1 MDTQSTAFRPAPAAP
16 YESHVVSGFRNL
28 NADVLPR
35 LNQSLGTTVSPALFE
50 RLLSRYRDVEKRDPT
65 VGEVRLLD
73 AVVRLTA
80 DLPERIG
87 AGEMTTDS
95 DEMRTVWAD
104 AMRRRA
110 LLNGGGAAPC
120 TLPELLGLTARWLI
134 RTGSRPSA
142 PAQKLFCG
150 DDCTGAA
157 AAARYVPTARAV
169 METGVD
175 CLLASASSLPP
186 VPPVDGDLLVLIREA
201 SAAALNELILTASP
215 RRPVAGAAVLGP
227 RPLPLAAADGL
238 PGLTLNLDRL
248 LPEGG
253 DDMIPR
259 LCRGEGVLS
268 APPCVSMLLRVRAG
282 ELKPFFDRV
291 GQLGLRA
298 VVIGKVES
306 TGSLAITSAAFR
318 VASVSLTF
326 LSGLTAPRLC
336 SVRLPVPAPG
346 RGGVTRPALFGLPTP
361 FRPARACGLCVPAA
375 VPGKAY
381 AAAGSVLFTAFS
393 PLPDADTAYHTAVR
407 TLLTAVSAAWAGGLT
422 AARMQLAVILR
433 GRGTRPGQSGRLPAA
448 DPILWAAGCGL
459 YRASAELCLPVTSTD
474 VSCGAPDADSL
485 TVIAWGPAPAVTPD
499 VPADALLGC
508 AVIGQAPD
516 WATLRARLAA
526 PVVKSDIRR
535 APLTPER
542 LVPTAILPLLRKDR
556 TDELKHLSAALARR
570 GIRSVIQPV
579 AVQLVTPPAEP
590 AVPETRT
597 DGLPEPVSEPASEI
611 ISEAVSEPITEPI
624 TEPIS
629 APDPVPAP
637 APIPIVTAAAARAL
651 LDACRDA
658 DVLVLAMPEED
669 GDILLREPSFAD
681 SLTVG
686 KRTAAVGGV
695 CRTLARLGILPGA
708 LTAAGETV
716 PTAGQ
721 VLPTDVTDHDG
732 AATRLVCRPEAD
744 LPVCPTDVPHLVTY
758 HAPGVTVPDGF
769 TAPDRDL
776 VGFIGGLP
784 DLFPLL

>member
-16 YESHVVSGFRNL
+16 YESHVVSGFRDL
-28 NADVLPR
+28 GADILPR
-35 LNQSLGTTVSPALFE
+35 LNESLGTGVSPALFE

-73 AVVRLTA
+73 AAVRLTA

-95 DEMRTVWAD
+95 DEMRAVWAD

-150 DDCTGAA
+150 EDCTGAA

-186 VPPVDGDLLVLIREA
+186 VPPVDGDLLVLIRDA
-201 SAAALNELILTASP
+201 SAAALNDLILTASP
-215 RRPVAGAAVLGP
+215 RRLAAGAAVLGS

-268 APPCVSMLLRVRAG
+268 APPRVSMLLRVRAG

-298 VVIGKVES
+298 VVIGKVEA
-306 TGSLAITSAAFR
+306 TGSLTVTSASFR
-318 VASVSLTF
+318 VASVSLTL

-336 SVRLPVPAPG
+336 SIRLPVPAPG

-361 FRPARACGLCVPAA
+361 FKSAAARGLCVPAA

-393 PLPDADTAYHTAVR
+393 PLPDADTACRTAVR

-422 AARMQLAVILR
+422 ADRMQLAVDMR
-433 GRGTRPGQSGRLPAA
+433 GRGTRPGQGGRMPAA

-474 VSCGAPDADSL
+474 ISCGAPCGAADADSL

-499 VPADALLGC
+499 VPADALLDLNG
-508 AVIGQAPD
+508 GQEPD
-516 WATLRARLAA
+516 WAALRARLAA

-556 TDELKHLSAALARR
+556 TNEMKQLSSALAKR
-570 GIRSVIQPV
+570 GIRGVIHPV
-579 AVQLVTPPAEP
+579 AVQLVTPPAAPAVSDQPQADPIFAPASDSIPEP
-590 AVPETRT
+590 APE
-597 DGLPEPVSEPASEI
+597 
-611 ISEAVSEPITEPI
+611 
-624 TEPIS
+624 
-629 APDPVPAP
+629 PAP
-637 APIPIVTAAAARAL
+637 APIPTVTAAAAKSL

-669 GDILLREPSFAD
+669 GGILLREPSFAD

-686 KRTAAVGGV
+686 KRTVAVGGV
-695 CRTLARLGILPGA
+695 CRTLARLGILPAA

-721 VLPTDVTDHDG
+721 VLTAEITGTGG
-732 AATRLVCRPEAD
+732 AVTRLVCRPETD
-744 LPVCPTDVPHLVTY
+744 LPICPTDAPHLVTY
-758 HAPGVTVPDGF
+758 RAPGVTVPDGF

-784 DLFPLL
+784 DLFPLV